1 MRECEQDYRGYL
13 HNSPQAFSRY
23 LQDLAARHKSL
34 NHTPEEPHF
43 FRGELEEFYTGF
55 RDRVN
60 FPALIQEGGE
70 VRFTSDNADNA
81 FKERESSFMVV
92 QSYED
97 DGDYDAVYEAFDL
110 CERIGDEIIRRMN
123 LDKYEAACMV
133 VKEFRLDEVTAIPI
147 QNVRERYAGMR
158 YTFTTSAPFWNE
170 IDTRNWRP

>member
-1 MRECEQDYRGYL
+1 MRECEQDYRGDL

-81 FKERESSFMVV
+81 FKERESSFMIV
-92 QSYED
+92 QSYEE

-110 CERIGDEIIRRMN
+110 
-123 LDKYEAACMV
+123 
-133 VKEFRLDEVTAIPI
+133 KEFRLDEVTAIPI

>member
-1 MRECEQDYRGYL
+1 MRECEQDYRGDL

-92 QSYED
+92 QSYEGYQRD
-97 DGDYDAVYEAFDL
+97 FAS
-110 CERIGDEIIRRMN
+110 N
-123 LDKYEAACMV
+123 SK
-133 VKEFRLDEVTAIPI
+133 
-147 QNVRERYAGMR
+147 
-158 YTFTTSAPFWNE
+158 
-170 IDTRNWRP
+170 

>member
-1 MRECEQDYRGYL
+1 MNDCQQDYRGDL

-34 NHTPEEPHF
+34 NHTEREPHF

-70 VRFTSDNADNA
+70 IRFTSDNADNA

-97 DGDYDAVYEAFDL
+97 DGDYRSE
-110 CERIGDEIIRRMN
+110 EH
-123 LDKYEAACMV
+123 
-133 VKEFRLDEVTAIPI
+133 
-147 QNVRERYAGMR
+147 
-158 YTFTTSAPFWNE
+158 TSE
-170 IDTRNWRP
+170 LQSR